1 MKMTIPNFTRPYNQ
15 SHLDELFFS
24 RRPRY
29 NVSKEFNTGVQ
40 LVREKHVTAQN
51 KEIVVDEIY
60 VECENFGIT
69 TCEWHICLLEIIMSL
84 LL

>member
-1 MKMTIPNFTRPYNQ
+1 MTAR
-15 SHLDELFFS
+15 
-24 RRPRY
+24 
-29 NVSKEFNTGVQ
+29 
-40 LVREKHVTAQN
+40 N

-60 VECENFGIT
+60 VECENFCIT

>member
-1 MKMTIPNFTRPYNQ
+1 M
-15 SHLDELFFS
+15 
-24 RRPRY
+24 
-29 NVSKEFNTGVQ
+29 
-40 LVREKHVTAQN
+40 TAQN